1 MDPEENPFD
10 DDPDRHAI
18 WDMLVRRDID
28 AFLAADWSMTEGD
41 FIAAEF
47 FGLHSHKAPD
57 PDYWRLDFPDLASYR
72 DEWLRQA
79 AASAG
84 VRYAEPLRPALFR
97 AVDMRQIDVAGDR
110 AVAHKKFD
118 GAIQLADGGD
128 EQLLW
133 QTLYFCARRDGVWKI
148 ASFVGYM
155 PFET

>member
-1 MDPEENPFD
+1 
-10 DDPDRHAI
+10 
-18 WDMLVRRDID
+18 
-28 AFLAADWSMTEGD
+28 
-41 FIAAEF
+41 
-47 FGLHSHKAPD
+47 
-57 PDYWRLDFPDLASYR
+57 
-72 DEWLRQA
+72 
-79 AASAG
+79 
-84 VRYAEPLRPALFR
+84 LRPALFR